1 LQICFLADI
10 IWAEFYIVFGMGMLG
25 SNEADAAMI
34 LAAIKESEAAKAKEK
49 EELKSAIAELR
60 SCSKMSD
67 EIIQALLQARAEA
80 EKKVKE
86 LEAKAQAAEERAE
99 VAEKAAK
106 SAKARAE
113 TLGAAKA
120 EAQSLIAEAL
130 AAAKKA
136 EERALAAEKLA
147 AKAVRKARAKAA
159 ETAKEPLVR
168 EDAEDVEALI
178 AQAQASLEVAQAQ
191 ASLDETDARN
201 GQEKPMAE
209 ANSLTKKRL
218 MVLRMGAGCAVAGA
232 LGGVATSLVRTSLN
246 TNAVIAIASGCAA
259 VIAASIVMVAMESL
273 GAIKVSAPVAQR

>member
-113 TLGAAKA
+113 TLGAAK
-120 EAQSLIAEAL
+120 ESRR
-130 AAAKKA
+130 KGFSS
-136 EERALAAEKLA
+136 
-147 AKAVRKARAKAA
+147 RKAGCKSSAKGKG
-159 ETAKEPLVR
+159 ESSRDRQRTTCKRRCRRCRGIDSPSTG
-168 EDAEDVEALI
+168 LI
-178 AQAQASLEVAQAQ
+178 RGS
-191 ASLDETDARN
+191 S
-201 GQEKPMAE
+201 
-209 ANSLTKKRL
+209 S
-218 MVLRMGAGCAVAGA
+218 
-232 LGGVATSLVRTSLN
+232 
-246 TNAVIAIASGCAA
+246 
-259 VIAASIVMVAMESL
+259 ASI
-273 GAIKVSAPVAQR
+273 IR